1 LSLILVSVLIIIF
14 LLYLL
19 YKNTK
24 TVVVVTPSTPSSTV
38 NTSYATPYSSSPN
51 YSIYSTNVTSEQ
63 RFLVMPYSRYALFV
77 EPINTPEPA
86 NTPRL
91 AFVATSI
98 QPQPYQSSQPQL
110 YITVYV
116 SMTGQI
122 DSTAIR
128 IIDAMPISGPT
139 PVLTSETMQNYYGYP
154 YIIIVTSGPIT
165 AYFSGGY

>member
-1 LSLILVSVLIIIF
+1 MNNRTVILSLILVSVLIIIF

-24 TVVVVTPSTPSSTV
+24 TLVVVTPSTTSSTM

-51 YSIYSTNVTSEQ
+51 YSVYSTSVISEQ
-63 RFLVMPYSRYALFV
+63 KFLVMPYGRYALFV
-77 EPINTPEPA
+77 EPINTSSSI
-86 NTPRL
+86 NT
-91 AFVATSI
+91 TS
-98 QPQPYQSSQPQL
+98 SLQPQL

-116 SMTGQI
+116 SMTGQV
-122 DSTAIR
+122 DSTAIK

-154 YIIIVTSGPIT
+154 YIIIATSGPIT
-165 AYFSGGY
+165 AYFSGGD